1 MYDCG
6 ILIHALYISL
16 LMLSKSPGIYC
27 MQGAIIRVLI
37 DRNIGVPPEN
47 VVLLC
52 FQPSTTYSRY
62 AKLLLSGSAYH
73 NLSIAKGYV

>member
-1 MYDCG
+1 MRYTLACM
-6 ILIHALYISL
+6 

-27 MQGAIIRVLI
+27 MQGAIILVLI
-37 DRNIGVPPEN
+37 NRNIGVPPVY

-73 NLSIAKGYV
+73 TIFP